1 MYVWVSF
8 LGLQRMRADTD
19 KIRVSLPDGRRVADV
34 LAYVKKSYPKLPFP
48 DDALL
53 VVVNDRVASLE
64 KMLENKDRVTFL
76 PVLGGG

>member
-8 LGLQRMRADTD
+8 LGLQRTRADTD
-19 KIRVSLPDGRRVADV
+19 KIRVPLLDGRRVADV
-34 LAYVKKSYPKLPFP
+34 LTYVKKSYPKLPFP